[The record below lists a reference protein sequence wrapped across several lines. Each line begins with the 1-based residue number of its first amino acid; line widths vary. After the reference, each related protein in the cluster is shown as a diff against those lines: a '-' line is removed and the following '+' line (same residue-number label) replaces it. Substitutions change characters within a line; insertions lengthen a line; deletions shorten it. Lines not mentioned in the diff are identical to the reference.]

1 MSIAVTIVL
10 VFLSILAIIF
20 LTSKFK
26 FDALMSMFGVSV
38 VLALCTIP
46 VRNLAKT
53 LRDGFGSTMGS
64 IGFLIIFGAVIGIIL
79 DKTKATYSMAN
90 WILSKTGRKRAPAA
104 LAITGYIT
112 GLPIFCNSGF
122 IVLSGLMKSF
132 SAMANISLPLMASIL
147 GTALYS
153 VHCLIPTHPGA
164 LAAAG
169 IVKVNIGYMIV
180 LGALFALP
188 GAAAAFFWSKFMT
201 RHEACPK
208 PEGGPA
214 AAAVEPKDLPPAAL
228 SFLPIVLPLLLITL
242 NSSLDVFKID
252 RELFVSKVLVFL
264 GEPAIALLAGVV
276 AAVFLLKK
284 KEKTVLNAIFSEAIE
299 KAGPILIVTAA
310 GGMFGTV
317 IQATGAGEALGKM
330 LSSAGIGLLVPFLVS
345 AMMKTAQGSSTVAF
359 ITSASF
365 VAPMLPMLGLGSE
378 WGKLLSMM
386 AMGAGSMSVS
396 HANDSYF
403 WVVSRFSD
411 IDVNTTLRVYSTA
424 TLVMGVAVFVC
435 VWLTSLFIL

>member
-1 MSIAVTIVL
+1 MSMYITIAL

-26 FDALMSMFGVSV
+26 FEAMMSMFAVSV
-38 VLALCTIP
+38 VLALFTIP
-46 VRNLAKT
+46 VKNLAKT
-53 LRDGFGSTMGS
+53 LRDGFGNTMGS
-64 IGFLIIFGAVIGIIL
+64 IGFLIIFGAIIGIIL

-132 SAMANISLPLMASIL
+132 SSMANISLPFLASVL
-147 GTALYS
+147 GTSLYS

-169 IVKVNIGYMIV
+169 IVKVNIGYMII
-180 LGALFALP
+180 LGAVFALP
-188 GAAAAFFWSKFMT
+188 GAVAAFYWSKFMARPT
-201 RHEACPK
+201 AREKARTESSPF
-208 PEGGPA
+208 
-214 AAAVEPKDLPPAAL
+214 VEPQDIPPAWL
-228 SFLPIVLPLLLITL
+228 SFLPVVLPLVLITM
-242 NSSLDVFKID
+242 NSSLEVFKID
-252 RELFVSKVLVFL
+252 REGTVSKVFSVL
-264 GEPAIALLAGVV
+264 GEPALALLAGAIV
-276 AAVFLLKK
+276 AVFLLKDRG
-284 KEKTVLNAIFSEAIE
+284 KTVLNSIISEAIE

-317 IQATGAGEALGKM
+317 IQGTGAGEAVGKM

-365 VAPMLPMLGLGSE
+365 VAPMLPLLGLGSE
-378 WGKLLSMM
+378 WGKLLAMM

-435 VWLTSLFIL
+435 VWLASLIIL